1 MMPTAQ
7 VPGVVREPSLEVLT
21 LSLPA
26 GTAVLNGTADPWAL
40 LKGITLDIDRAA
52 LGADDDQAL
61 EDRILRSSLTTCVAL
76 GEQFRRLEEWR
87 LLKAKQETKMK
98 ELILRDSQATK
109 LMAQLEEDL
118 RLARAESERLRGE
131 KGEAEAAAAEAA
143 RRAA

>member
-1 MMPTAQ
+1 MPTAQ

-26 GTAVLNGTADPWAL
+26 GTAVLNGTADPRAL

-52 LGADDDQAL
+52 LGDDDDQAL

-87 LLKAKQETKMK
+87 LLKAKQGAKMK
-98 ELILRDSQATK
+98 
-109 LMAQLEEDL
+109 
-118 RLARAESERLRGE
+118 
-131 KGEAEAAAAEAA
+131 
-143 RRAA
+143 